1 VEEGLE
7 KADTES
13 GRLVED
19 MIFAFIWRLT
29 SWLWIFASWAVIW
42 LQDL

>member
-1 VEEGLE
+1 MFKANSAGRVEEGLE

-29 SWLWIFASWAVIW
+29 S
-42 LQDL
+42 